1 MSTEQRHPVEAARG
15 LDRRLRDA
23 VQREFIGY
31 EDYEAATVKLEEI
44 RTEWSQGRLDREEAL
59 EAVHRLED
67 RTLGRS

>member
-23 VQREFIGY
+23 VQREFIDY
-31 EDYEAATVKLEEI
+31 EDYEAACHRLENI
-44 RTEWSQGRLDREEAL
+44 RGEWEQGRLDKTEAL
-59 EAVHRLED
+59 DAVHRLED